1 MPSLRADNFSRELME
16 KLQTV
21 RKSGLTF
28 APEAGT
34 QRLRDVINK
43 NLQEEEILSTC
54 ARAFAGGWSNV
65 KLYFMLGLPTET
77 DEDVLGIA
85 ELVYKIIQAW
95 KENGV
100 NKKRGLRV
108 HVATAYFVPK
118 PHTPFQW
125 EQQITP
131 QEYLRRCKLLKD
143 HFYSKSIEY
152 DYHSVELSTL
162 EAVFARGD
170 RRLGAVIEEAVKH
183 GAKLD
188 GWDEYFDYGKWH
200 DAFVACGIPEE
211 FYTTRGYG
219 EQELLPWDVIDVG
232 VTKKFL
238 LKERKLA
245 YQSQVTPDCRHGC
258 AGCGATSLLKEVEC
272 DA

>member
-1 MPSLRADNFSRELME
+1 M
-16 KLQTV
+16 
-21 RKSGLTF
+21 
-28 APEAGT
+28 
-34 QRLRDVINK
+34 
-43 NLQEEEILSTC
+43 
-54 ARAFAGGWSNV
+54 
-65 KLYFMLGLPTET
+65 
-77 DEDVLGIA
+77 
-85 ELVYKIIQAW
+85 
-95 KENGV
+95 
-100 NKKRGLRV
+100 
-108 HVATAYFVPK
+108 
-118 PHTPFQW
+118 
-125 EQQITP
+125 
-131 QEYLRRCKLLKD
+131 
-143 HFYSKSIEY
+143 
-152 DYHSVELSTL
+152 ELSTL
-162 EAVFARGD
+162 EAVVARGD

-183 GAKLD
+183 GARLD

-258 AGCGATSLLKEVEC
+258 AGCGASNLLKEVEC